1 MLHCVLGAEGGGSIT
16 SFALHIGRV
25 QVVVDRNRDDRWALA
40 FWPTEYRHMHGEIA
54 FRV

>member
-1 MLHCVLGAEGGGSIT
+1 MLHCVFGGSLCT
-16 SFALHIGRV
+16 SFALHTGRV
-25 QVVVDRNRDDRWALA
+25 QVVVDRNEMIGGLA